1 MKVSSSIVSFRID
14 IDFEKSDVDM
24 VYNEMRA
31 RGVTTP
37 VPSLIISFEAD
48 GGFGRKP
55 KKFKLKGNQT
65 PTEASVDFCLQWLSG
80 FVDREEM
87 CTTSGRSIYDK
98 NKPITELE
106 ELGIEVTSTDG
117 LMMGCCHLIC
127 EVDSKLYSNK
137 LVKKANEIV
146 YEVEGYIDHQSS
158 DVADDAFETED
169 QLKHFI
175 FNQDSCLTIDN
186 DNH

>member
-1 MKVSSSIVSFRID
+1 MKVSSSIVKFRID

-37 VPSLIISFEAD
+37 MPSLIVSFEAD
-48 GGFGRKP
+48 GGFGHKP

-80 FVDREEM
+80 FVDRNKM
-87 CTTSGRSIYDK
+87 CTQSQKWDK
-98 NKPITELE
+98 DYSAPRITKKMDDGFEYVTAPDMITELE
-106 ELGIEVTSTDG
+106 EIGIEVESTYG

-127 EVDSKLYSNK
+127 VVDSKLYSNK

-146 YEVEGYIDHQSS
+146 Y
-158 DVADDAFETED
+158 DVFKKYVVYYKS
-169 QLKHFI
+169 LKKI
-175 FNQDSCLTIDN
+175 NKYA
-186 DNH
+186 